1 MELWGEAAN
10 IWIQQMADNVTNEAS
25 RIEDLFRYNGI
36 MYAGLFIILLGGV
49 LFALLTKSSWMWYIP
64 ITAGGGLLT
73 LIFIVQAVLYIKWIF
88 LTALIVLVGIFV
100 FKTWQYKKRE
110 IVALLKLEEKK

>member
-1 MELWGEAAN
+1 
-10 IWIQQMADNVTNEAS
+10 
-25 RIEDLFRYNGI
+25 
-36 MYAGLFIILLGGV
+36 
-49 LFALLTKSSWMWYIP
+49 MWYIP